1 MSPVASHSWHFLFL
15 EPSPPCTGK
24 FQSQSLS
31 PKSHAAKENRK
42 TTMKSPIHKIKTPWH
57 GHGGRKSDV
66 VMSFSLFRWDVP
78 LQHSWAL
85 AAVTLLTL
93 AHACWEHSAQCTAIC
108 HRHKLQASLA
118 AWMSKKGNLSS
129 WYRRKNH
136 WTTGIPYVTRPFH
149 RFLLTK
155 FTIRLKTTALV
166 TPMTSTPRTMPRSEE
181 ITFPAKGWGKK
192 VHSYYLR

>member
-1 MSPVASHSWHFLFL
+1 MQRKKIVKHS
-15 EPSPPCTGK
+15 
-24 FQSQSLS
+24 
-31 PKSHAAKENRK
+31 K

-57 GHGGRKSDV
+57 GHGGRKQSDV
-66 VMSFSLFRWDVP
+66 VMSFWLFRWDVP

-85 AAVTLLTL
+85 AAVTLLHMHVENTVRNAL
-93 AHACWEHSAQCTAIC
+93 QYAIVTSYK
-108 HRHKLQASLA
+108 HPLLHGLQ
-118 AWMSKKGNLSS
+118 
-129 WYRRKNH
+129 RKVISHHDIVEKNTEQRGFH
-136 WTTGIPYVTRPFH
+136 VTRPFH

-192 VHSYYLR
+192 VHYVHSYYLR